1 MPDISGVRSYMLQGC
16 KRFSE
21 LLLIVCT
28 DNQYFFFG
36 LFVFI
41 SKSINIH
48 EKIKG
53 ELF

>member
-1 MPDISGVRSYMLQGC
+1 MLQGC

-28 DNQYFFFG
+28 DNQYFFG

-53 ELF
+53 ELFQLNIWHC

>member
-1 MPDISGVRSYMLQGC
+1 MLQGC